1 MWNRNDHYETLLD
14 RLDLAKPDE
23 RTLETGP
30 GRRRRPRPPRDRG
43 PCGVELA
50 VEPADYD
57 HWFVSERADP

>member
-1 MWNRNDHYETLLD
+1 MLLD

-43 PCGVELA
+43 PCGVDLA
-50 VEPADYD
+50 VGPADDGADYD
-57 HWFVSERADP
+57 HWFVFERVGP